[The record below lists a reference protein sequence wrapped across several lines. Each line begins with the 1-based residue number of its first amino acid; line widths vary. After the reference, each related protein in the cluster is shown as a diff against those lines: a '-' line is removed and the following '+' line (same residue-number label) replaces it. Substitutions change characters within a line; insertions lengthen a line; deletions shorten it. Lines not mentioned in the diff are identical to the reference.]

1 MSTTPYAPVQL
12 DLTVYQGATLAMQFT
27 LYESDGTTVTDL
39 TGYTFRC
46 QGRRSYQSET
56 TEWDLDNGAKG
67 GITVD
72 DAAAGEFTVTLSD
85 TVTAAI
91 DVGASGVWDVEAE
104 DASGTVTRVAQGQ
117 WVLDPEVTHA

>member
-1 MSTTPYAPVQL
+1 MSTTPFATVEL
-12 DLTVYQGATLAMQFT
+12 DLTVNQGATLAIQFT
-27 LYESDGTTVTDL
+27 LYDDDGVTPQDL

-91 DVGASGVWDVEAE
+91 AVGASGVWDVEAE
-104 DASGTVTRVAQGQ
+104 DASGTVTRVAEGK
-117 WVLDPEVTHA
+117 WILSPEVTR